1 MERVN
6 LRIDTK
12 SVRYGAFILTA
23 ANICSQ
29 ILGFIYR
36 IALSRLIGAE
46 GMGLFQ
52 LVYPFYSLSLTIA
65 TSGICVAV
73 SRLSAEYAAL
83 GNYLAVRLLIR
94 RAVVVFFMIFL
105 SLSVLVFLF
114 VDVIAVH
121 FLGDE
126 RTKLAI
132 FAMIPVIFFTGIENI
147 HKNFFYG
154 TKNVNPPALSDLLE
168 QIIRMG
174 AVLLLLYFLL
184 PRPDEQ
190 MLVIIVTGMLIC
202 EIFSSTFLR
211 AIYVKKIRK
220 MPAGGEKDPH
230 MTSKLGKIAV
240 PISFTS
246 LCNNLL
252 SSLIIIIIPRRL
264 VLTGMTQS
272 EALSTFGVLFGMT
285 IPLLNLPSAL
295 IVGLGLVMVPKLSE
309 NLALGNY
316 NDLRSKISR
325 AITTTSMFVLP
336 AVAVMVPL
344 GPQLGMILFRQ
355 AAEERFLLP
364 LAVGTV
370 FAIYM
375 VILGNILNGLGKQ
388 IKSAANFLVGNLL
401 ELAITYYFTAVP
413 WIGIYGYVIASI
425 STTFL
430 TFMLNLYA
438 VSKVAKLKIQWER
451 WFIVPALSAVLAAL
465 CARLVFLHAEQT
477 FGGGTALV
485 MALIIAAAVYLGVV
499 AFQGTFSKGTATAKV

>member
-1 MERVN
+1 MGRVD
-6 LRIDTK
+6 LKIDTK

-29 ILGFIYR
+29 ILGFVYR

-52 LVYPFYSLSLTIA
+52 LIFPFYSLSLTIA

-83 GNYLAVRLLIR
+83 RNYVAVRLLIR
-94 RAVVVFFMIFL
+94 RAVIVFFTIFAT
-105 SLSVLVFLF
+105 LSVLVFLF
-114 VDVIAVH
+114 VDGIAVN

-132 FAMIPVIFFTGIENI
+132 FALIPVIFFTGIENI

-174 AVLLLLYFLL
+174 AVLFLLYVLL

-190 MLVIIVTGMLIC
+190 MLVIIVAGMLIC
-202 EIFSSTFLR
+202 EIFSSMFLR
-211 AIYVKKIRK
+211 AIYVKKIRN
-220 MPAGGEKDPH
+220 MPLEGEKDPH

-240 PISFTS
+240 PISLTS

-272 EALSTFGVLFGMT
+272 QALSAFGVLFGMT

-316 NDLRSKISR
+316 YDLRNKISR
-325 AITTTSMFVLP
+325 AITATSMLVLP
-336 AVAVMVPL
+336 AVAVLVPL
-344 GPQLGMILFRQ
+344 GPQLGKLLFHQ
-355 AAEERFLLP
+355 TIEERFLLP
-364 LAVGTV
+364 LAISTI

-375 VILGNILNGLGKQ
+375 IILGNILNGLGKQ
-388 IKSAANFLVGNLL
+388 IRSAANFLIGNVL
-401 ELAITYYFTAVP
+401 ELAITYYLTAVP
-413 WIGIYGYVIASI
+413 WIGIYGYIVASI

-430 TFMLNLYA
+430 TAALNLYQ
-438 VSKVAKLKIQWER
+438 VSKVAKLKIQWQR
-451 WFIVPALSAVLAAL
+451 WFVAPALSAVLAAL
-465 CARLVFLHAEQT
+465 CARWIFLQTEQT
-477 FGGGTALV
+477 FGGGMALF
-485 MALIIAAAVYLGVV
+485 MALIIAAAVYLGVI
-499 AFQGTFSKGTATAKV
+499 AFQGTLKKDTAPASA